1 MCYNLQHSK
10 AKAFACNSSV
20 VYMDTCCY
28 YLIRWCAGPKDE
40 VPGEILPREVESSSR
55 RRLAMP
61 WRHKKQLERQEG
73 EDVPADTRR
82 GPHVSRV
89 SNETWPLP
97 RSLPLAL
104 LPCGLFMKL
113 FSVYNQHGWM
123 IGTGCT
129 FFFWSNRRGWSFP
142 TGYKVDRVVFATII
156 YMPEF
161 GNRLGTNRTGIS
173 FFFLFER
180 QTYKTLLW
188 APYLLSALLLC
199 RDFKR
204 I

>member
-1 MCYNLQHSK
+1 MQFLS
-10 AKAFACNSSV
+10 
-20 VYMDTCCY
+20 
-28 YLIRWCAGPKDE
+28 YLIRRCAGPKDE

-89 SNETWPLP
+89 SSETWPLP

-129 FFFWSNRRGWSFP
+129 FFFEA
-142 TGYKVDRVVFATII
+142 TGGDDNFLLVI
-156 YMPEF
+156 
-161 GNRLGTNRTGIS
+161 RLTGLYLLLLYICQS
-173 FFFLFER
+173 LETGLEQIVHEFLFF
-180 QTYKTLLW
+180 
-188 APYLLSALLLC
+188 S
-199 RDFKR
+199 F
-204 I
+204 